1 MNIDLTPG
9 EARLYHVVDRLRDD
23 VRREIDLRLQSE
35 ADARQLALT
44 ALERGSLTLAQ
55 IVSLITS
62 VAALLLSAI
71 ALWWK
76 H

>member
-1 MNIDLTPG
+1 MNIDVTPS

-35 ADARQLALT
+35 ADASQLALT

-62 VAALLLSAI
+62 IAALLLSAI